1 MLICG
6 LKVKNY
12 RGLNIDIDTVEKVS
26 ILIGQNDSGKTNI
39 CSAILKVLDYNK
51 RRIPLVAA
59 DSTNSNK
66 DNIEIEIKLTA
77 DDLTN
82 EQSAII
88 GNYIHID
95 NEGKKYMI
103 AKLTSTYNE
112 DTLEYEDILI
122 YGDPTID
129 FEEVRIN
136 TQTQLDKVLSIV
148 YINPVYDIENS
159 KKDFFKFKET
169 DNKENGIY
177 FSENILK
184 EINNLNETIQDEKIV
199 AQIQRELNEKGE
211 FKELL
216 EDLNFRVIPNIKEE
230 NIYKSL
236 NVATYDANDNEF
248 NNIGDGKSK
257 IFSMILKSKI
267 YKNDKQKIYIIEEP
281 ENHLYVL
288 LQKIYISA
296 LLQMNPSQLIITTHS
311 PYTIDFEK
319 VNQIIKISCNRLT
332 GDRIINRF
340 DNINN
345 EDFKKFGYLINVEVA
360 EMLYYD
366 NVLLIEGDSEKYFYS
381 LLMTKDNSFL
391 EKINKN
397 RFGIYA
403 VNGIAFKTI
412 KKLLEKLGIKVYIKT
427 DNDIFKVPRIDEYR
441 YAGLERCIEYI
452 SSEAQEELKKLLGI
466 EKLEFRFKDRETKI
480 QSVEDKMDD
489 ICKLL
494 RKNNI
499 LFSKHNDGFEQDLID
514 YLNMNPK
521 NNISD
526 EAISFLKQAK
536 LKNLHTFINE
546 YNVDIK
552 ICSSNMK
559 SVLVCFLYE

>member
-112 DTLEYEDILI
+112 DTLEYEDTLI

-199 AQIQRELNEKGE
+199 DQIQRELNEKGE

-319 VNQIIKISCNRLT
+319 VNQIIKISCNRLI

>member
-112 DTLEYEDILI
+112 DTLEYEDTLI

-184 EINNLNETIQDEKIV
+184 EINNLNETIQNGNKRTPLKI
-199 AQIQRELNEKGE
+199 N
-211 FKELL
+211 
-216 EDLNFRVIPNIKEE
+216 
-230 NIYKSL
+230 
-236 NVATYDANDNEF
+236 NV
-248 NNIGDGKSK
+248 
-257 IFSMILKSKI
+257 
-267 YKNDKQKIYIIEEP
+267 YIIKHVEIPTVIVECGFLSNPEE
-281 ENHLYVL
+281 EKQ
-288 LQKIYISA
+288 LQQEEY
-296 LLQMNPSQLIITTHS
+296 Q
-311 PYTIDFEK
+311 
-319 VNQIIKISCNRLT
+319 
-332 GDRIINRF
+332 
-340 DNINN
+340 
-345 EDFKKFGYLINVEVA
+345 
-360 EMLYYD
+360 
-366 NVLLIEGDSEKYFYS
+366 
-381 LLMTKDNSFL
+381 TKL
-391 EKINKN
+391 AW
-397 RFGIYA
+397 GIY
-403 VNGIAFKTI
+403 NGIM
-412 KKLLEKLGIKVYIKT
+412 
-427 DNDIFKVPRIDEYR
+427 EY
-441 YAGLERCIEYI
+441 
-452 SSEAQEELKKLLGI
+452 
-466 EKLEFRFKDRETKI
+466 F
-480 QSVEDKMDD
+480 
-489 ICKLL
+489 
-494 RKNNI
+494 
-499 LFSKHNDGFEQDLID
+499 
-514 YLNMNPK
+514 
-521 NNISD
+521 
-526 EAISFLKQAK
+526 
-536 LKNLHTFINE
+536 
-546 YNVDIK
+546 
-552 ICSSNMK
+552 
-559 SVLVCFLYE
+559 

>member
-112 DTLEYEDILI
+112 DTLEYEDTLI

-199 AQIQRELNEKGE
+199 DQIQRELNEKGE

-340 DNINN
+340 DDINN

>member
-112 DTLEYEDILI
+112 DTLEYEDTLI

-199 AQIQRELNEKGE
+199 DQIQRELNEKGE

-499 LFSKHNDGFEQDLID
+499 LFSKHNDGFEQELID

>member
-26 ILIGQNDSGKTNI
+26 ILIGQNDSGKANI

-112 DTLEYEDILI
+112 DTLEYEDTLI

-199 AQIQRELNEKGE
+199 DQIQRELNEKGE

>member
-112 DTLEYEDILI
+112 DTLEYEDTLI

-319 VNQIIKISCNRLT
+319 ANQIIKISCNRLT

>member
-112 DTLEYEDILI
+112 DTLEYEDTLI

-148 YINPVYDIENS
+148 YINPVYDIENL

-199 AQIQRELNEKGE
+199 DQIQRELNEKGE

>member
-112 DTLEYEDILI
+112 DTLEYEDTLI

-559 SVLVCFLYE
+559 SLLVCFLYE